1 MEDFTPAAE
10 MTGMYSCGPTVYA
23 FPHLGNMR
31 PYVFADT
38 LRRAFRWKGIAV
50 RHVVNITDVGH
61 AVADTET
68 GEDKLEVAAARERRS
83 VLDIAA
89 FYTDAFFVDIAALN
103 ILTADE
109 YPRASAYV
117 EQMIEFAAQLEKDG
131 FTYRLPS
138 GLYFDTAKDPGY
150 GELAQMN
157 AEGQLE
163 AARLEYVEGRRRKT
177 DFALWRAEEPGK
189 RRVLRWDSP
198 WGWGAPGWHLE
209 CSVMSMALLGE
220 HFDLH
225 TGGVDHRELHHVNEI
240 AQSQAYLGDGQPWV
254 RYWLHNEFLQLGA
267 MKMAKSAGGAPRL
280 ADLTEVGYHPLAY
293 RLFLL
298 GGHYR
303 SQLDFTTA
311 AMDAA
316 QATLRRLVARVQPLR
331 PLPVVETLAEATA
344 NVQDDP
350 VAQRYLDTI
359 DAAIAADLGTPKIL
373 AALQMYSC
381 GPTVYAYQHL
391 GNMRAYVFA
400 DTVRRALRW
409 KGVRVRHVV
418 NITDVGH
425 AVSDADTGED
435 KMEVAAARE
444 RRSVLE
450 IAEFYTGAFFDD
462 LAALNILPADE
473 YPRASAY
480 VAQMIEFAVKLEHGG
495 YTFRLPSGQYF
506 DTSKDPGYGELA
518 QLTPRASWKRPGSS
532 RWRAA
537 GARPTSRCGGP
548 RSPASAGCCAGSP
561 RGAGARP
568 AGTWSA
574 R

>member
-1 MEDFTPAAE
+1 MSANHQLRLFNSLGRRMEDFIPAAGVI
-10 MTGMYSCGPTVYA
+10 GMYSCGPTVYA

-38 LRRAFRWKGIAV
+38 LRRAFRWKGLPV

-61 AVADTET
+61 AVADTDT

-103 ILTADE
+103 VLAADE

-117 EQMIEFAAQLEKDG
+117 EQMIEFAVQLEKDG

-150 GELAQMN
+150 GALAQMN

-163 AARLEYVEGRRRKT
+163 AARLEHVEGRRRKT

-280 ADLTEVGYHPLAY
+280 ADLTEAGYHPLAY

-303 SQLDFTTA
+303 SQLDFNPGST
-311 AMDAA
+311 DAVDVA
-316 QATLRRLVARVQPLR
+316 QVTLRRLAARVQPLR
-331 PLPVVETLAEATA
+331 PLPAIETLAEAA
-344 NVQDDP
+344 ASVQDDLL
-350 VAQRYLDTI
+350 AQRFLETI
-359 DAAIAADLGTPKIL
+359 DAGIAADLSTPKIL
-373 AALQMYSC
+373 ATLQ
-381 GPTVYAYQHL
+381 
-391 GNMRAYVFA
+391 
-400 DTVRRALRW
+400 DALREPA
-409 KGVRVRHVV
+409 
-418 NITDVGH
+418 ITPAGLSTV
-425 AVSDADTGED
+425 
-435 KMEVAAARE
+435 VAAADA
-444 RRSVLE
+444 LL
-450 IAEFYTGAFFDD
+450 GLG
-462 LAALNILPADE
+462 LATL
-473 YPRASAY
+473 
-480 VAQMIEFAVKLEHGG
+480 
-495 YTFRLPSGQYF
+495 
-506 DTSKDPGYGELA
+506 DPGDLDRRRAVGDLSDQERHAIEEFVADRTQARKERDWARADQIRA
-518 QLTPRASWKRPGSS
+518 QLDELGVQVTDTPE
-532 RWRAA
+532 
-537 GARPTSRCGGP
+537 GP
-548 RSPASAGCCAGSP
+548 VWQLR
-561 RGAGARP
+561 
-568 AGTWSA
+568 
-574 R
+574 